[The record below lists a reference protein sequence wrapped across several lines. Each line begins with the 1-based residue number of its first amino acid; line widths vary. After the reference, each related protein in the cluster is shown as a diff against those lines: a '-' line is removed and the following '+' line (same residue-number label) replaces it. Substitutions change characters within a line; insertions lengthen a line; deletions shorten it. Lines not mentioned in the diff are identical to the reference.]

1 MQTTDG
7 QTDGLMDQWFTLTW
21 LLTTAFY
28 EAVVATKFGEKT
40 GGEHLPLLRPDWL
53 CIFIRIL
60 IPFLSCACQG
70 QRTKKR
76 RKRTYNDKMASLITS
91 LALLTMLILRRNF
104 EKLKVEQIS

>member
-21 LLTTAFY
+21 LLTAAFY
-28 EAVVATKFGEKT
+28 EAVVATKFGGKT

-60 IPFLSCACQG
+60 IPFLSCAWS
-70 QRTKKR
+70 RSANKETEKK
-76 RKRTYNDKMASLITS
+76 NI
-91 LALLTMLILRRNF
+91 
-104 EKLKVEQIS
+104 